1 MNTYKKYPFYS
12 LLWALLAL
20 TGMACDTTI
29 KTDEAEIGAAVRAF
43 SPGIPDQIYKVDTA
57 KSTVTWIGAK
67 VTGRHNG
74 IIEIKEGTITL
85 HNGVAHG
92 GKTVFDMTT
101 VRSEDKSIDEA
112 GNTKLTKHLRSEDF
126 FNVEQ
131 HPTATFQI
139 TSVVPFDSTERQDAP
154 EPAVNTKKLRIKDP
168 THKVTGNLTIK
179 GITKSIS
186 FPAKITLEDSLL
198 RAKANFN
205 IDRTH
210 WRLTYGA
217 DESLGNKTI
226 RPAVNIGLDI
236 VAQRQ

>member
-1 MNTYKKYPFYS
+1 MNAYKKYPLYT

-20 TGMACDTTI
+20 TGIACDTTI

-74 IIEIKEGTITL
+74 IIEIKEGMITL
-85 HNGVAHG
+85 RGGKAHG

-112 GNTKLTKHLRSEDF
+112 GNKKLTKHLHSEDF
-126 FNVEQ
+126 FDVEQ
-131 HPTATFQI
+131 HPAATFQI
-139 TSVVPFDSTERQDAP
+139 TSVVLFDSTERQDAP
-154 EPAVNTKKLRIKDP
+154 EPAANTKQLRIKDP

-217 DESLGNKTI
+217 DKSLGNKTI
-226 RPAVNIGLDI
+226 YPAVNIGLDI

>member
-1 MNTYKKYPFYS
+1 
-12 LLWALLAL
+12 
-20 TGMACDTTI
+20 
-29 KTDEAEIGAAVRAF
+29 
-43 SPGIPDQIYKVDTA
+43 
-57 KSTVTWIGAK
+57 
-67 VTGRHNG
+67 
-74 IIEIKEGTITL
+74 
-85 HNGVAHG
+85 
-92 GKTVFDMTT
+92 VFDMTT

-112 GNTKLTKHLRSEDF
+112 GNKKLTRHLHSEDF
-126 FNVEQ
+126 FDVEQ
-131 HPTATFQI
+131 YPTATFQI
-139 TSVVPFDSTERQDAP
+139 ASSVPFDSTERQDTP
-154 EPAVNTKKLRIKDP
+154 GPATSPKQQRIKHP
-168 THKVTGNLTIK
+168 THKMTGNLTIK

-226 RPAVNIGLDI
+226 YPAVNIGLDI